1 MLKRTCSSSGP
12 ALLLLSCLSS
22 IVRVY
27 ACISLDAF
35 GGPRNASNCVVCQM
49 ERDVEA
55 LLAGQ
60 PLPPESDEFLT
71 AWVDADREAIKSEYA
86 FRMGYN
92 LYKQETASRD
102 WNGIAEGGFR

>member
-1 MLKRTCSSSGP
+1 MLSAITQF
-12 ALLLLSCLSS
+12 AT
-22 IVRVY
+22 RVCDIY
-27 ACISLDAF
+27 YHHGL
-35 GGPRNASNCVVCQM
+35 QM

-92 LYKQETASRD
+92 LYKQESASRD